1 MGRRGVGAVSFLR
14 EQLASTDMDVPHVG
28 LSTLRDEGGGTPRD
42 ECGISYR
49 EYGAGVYSPA
59 GNDRSAV
66 EECAGGREPRF
77 FGTLDAAYAG
87 AGRFEEAISTANKAR
102 ELALVAGQP
111 QIAQKAEERLALYR
125 EGKPYHSPPPN
136 P

>member
-66 EECAGGREPRF
+66 EECAGGRVVC
-77 FGTLDAAYAG
+77 AASVTRG
-87 AGRFEEAISTANKAR
+87 IGCVGGGEEGCAQRVFWTAN
-102 ELALVAGQP
+102 VAG
-111 QIAQKAEERLALYR
+111 LYEIR
-125 EGKPYHSPPPN
+125 GE
-136 P
+136 